1 MRRALGTLALSCSLA
16 AGCTTGAAVKRGA
29 SVAPDSSD
37 RYVLVMAADDSIHR
51 PDLRGAR
58 SGAYRQPRRYPG
70 LPSDIARAMKQ
81 LAEEY
86 QLRHVDHWP
95 MSSLGVHCIVFEALP
110 DARMEALVA
119 QLAADPRVESA
130 QRMNRFELRATAA
143 PGIWNDPHR
152 ALQRSLDELGVTE
165 VHRWSTGQGV
175 RVAVV
180 DTGVAATHPD
190 LAGQVAER
198 RDFIGSRNAGD
209 RHGTAVA
216 GIIAAKAG
224 NRLGIVG
231 IAPRAK
237 LLALK
242 ACEQQDAG
250 GRGSC
255 TTFNLARAIDYAIG
269 ADTDVL
275 NLSLGGPHDRL
286 IEQLLS
292 QAIERNIVVIAAAGE
307 DDASFP
313 SNLDD
318 VIAVSGDRRKPSA
331 LTLFAP
337 GTDVLSLAP
346 PDGYD
351 YFSGNSIAAAQ
362 VSGIVALLRER
373 EPSLRAPE
381 IRRILVETAA
391 AGSGK
396 SGEPAPRVVSACAA
410 LAQVGREVHCSGT
423 AAETRAADIRA
434 GSATLKTH

>member
-1 MRRALGTLALSCSLA
+1 MRRALATFALSCSLA
-16 AGCTTGAAVKRGA
+16 AGCTTGAAMERAAGE
-29 SVAPDSSD
+29 APDSSD
-37 RYVLVMAADDSIHR
+37 RYVLVMAADDSMHR

-86 QLRHVDHWP
+86 RLRRVEHWP

-110 DARMEALVA
+110 DARMETLVA

-130 QRMNRFELRATAA
+130 QRMNRFELRATDAV
-143 PGIWNDPHR
+143 GIWDDPYR
-152 ALQRSLDELGVTE
+152 GLQRSLDELGVTE
-165 VHRWSTGQGV
+165 VHRWSTGQGI
-175 RVAVV
+175 RIAVV
-180 DTGVAATHPD
+180 DTGVAAAHPD
-190 LAGQVAER
+190 LAGQLAER
-198 RDFIGSRNAGD
+198 RDFIGNSNAGD

-216 GIIAAKAG
+216 GIIGAKAG

-242 ACEQQDAG
+242 ACEQQEAG

-269 ADTDVL
+269 ADTDIL
-275 NLSLGGPHDRL
+275 NLSLGGPRDRL
-286 IEQLLS
+286 IERLLS
-292 QAIERNIVVIAAAGE
+292 QAIERNIIVIAAAGE
-307 DDASFP
+307 NDASFP
-313 SNLDD
+313 SNLDG
-318 VIAVSGDRRKPSA
+318 VIAVNGDRTKPSA

-362 VSGIVALLRER
+362 VSGIVALLREH
-373 EPSLRAPE
+373 EPELRASE
-381 IRRILVETAA
+381 IRRILVQTAA
-391 AGSGK
+391 TGSSI

-410 LAQVGREVHCSGT
+410 LAEVGREVHCGGK
-423 AAETRAADIRA
+423 AAQTRAADTRT
-434 GSATLKTH
+434 GSATLETH